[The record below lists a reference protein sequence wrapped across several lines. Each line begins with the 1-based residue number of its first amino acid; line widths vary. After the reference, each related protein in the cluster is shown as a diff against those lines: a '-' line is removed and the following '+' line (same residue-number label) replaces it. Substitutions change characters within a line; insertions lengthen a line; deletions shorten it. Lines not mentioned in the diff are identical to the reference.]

1 MIQLYFQITLNFMAV
16 HPVVA
21 KIIQSKPKMLN
32 VTSET
37 VVKHPDQSGD
47 HRRENHLVGNN
58 YL

>member
-1 MIQLYFQITLNFMAV
+1 MAV

-32 VTSET
+32 VTSEK